1 MSQKY
6 AVIQGALC
14 KCEFGDFPDK
24 LKVLSHKKYYANDP
38 DGADKLIA
46 TTMEIGGSTFE
57 KNTFGQCKLQPTGS
71 SFKPC
76 QIVVTKWD
84 KFYENVE
91 FSNGG
96 KIILEDSKAT
106 CPISGSPCIS
116 VVKHGQSM
124 AGSSSSASESN
135 PEVQQQIS
143 PMVDPHNLDN
153 EESNIE
159 EVIVS

>member
-14 KCEFGDFPDK
+14 ECQFGDFPDK

-38 DGADKLIA
+38 NGADKLIA

-84 KFYENVE
+84 NFYKNVE

-116 VVKHGQSM
+116 IITHGQSM
-124 AGSSSSASESN
+124 EGSSSSVTESN
-135 PEVQQQIS
+135 EEIQHQIN
-143 PMVDPHNLDN
+143 PMVNINNLD
-153 EESNIE
+153 EITEIK
-159 EVIVS
+159 EVKLT

>member
-46 TTMEIGGSTFE
+46 TTMEIGGATFE

-84 KFYENVE
+84 GFYENVE

-116 VVKHGQSM
+116 VVMHGQSM
-124 AGSSSSASESN
+124 AGSSSSAAESN
-135 PEVQQQIS
+135 QEVQQQVN
-143 PMVDPHNLDN
+143 PMVDSHNL
-153 EESNIE
+153 EEDSEIK
-159 EVIVS
+159 EVILT

>member
-6 AVIQGALC
+6 AVIQGATC

-46 TTMEIGGSTFE
+46 TTMELGGATFE

-76 QIVVTKWD
+76 QIVVSKWD
-84 KFYENVE
+84 KFYKDVE
-91 FSNGG
+91 LGNGG
-96 KIILEDSKAT
+96 QVLLEDSRAT
-106 CPISGSPCIS
+106 CPIAGSPCIS
-116 VVKHGQSM
+116 ILKHGQSM

-135 PEVQQQIS
+135 KEVQRQLN
-143 PMVDPHNLDN
+143 PLVDVNILEN
-153 EESNIE
+153 EESHIE